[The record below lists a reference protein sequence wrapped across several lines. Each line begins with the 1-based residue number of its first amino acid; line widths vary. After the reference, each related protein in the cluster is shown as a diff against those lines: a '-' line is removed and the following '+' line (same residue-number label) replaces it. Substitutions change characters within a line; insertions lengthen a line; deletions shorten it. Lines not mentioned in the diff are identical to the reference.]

1 MAALWTV
8 EYVGGAIR
16 VRRHR
21 SQADAEAYRDAV
33 LRADGRFLTR
43 CTVGS
48 GEAVR
53 VAMVNRLEL
62 AGSRLM
68 RTSLKRLAE
77 LTDEFCC

>member
-43 CTVGS
+43 CMSRIRANFLILILNLPRILSDPPGLACVFT
-48 GEAVR
+48 
-53 VAMVNRLEL
+53 AMPAHE
-62 AGSRLM
+62 
-68 RTSLKRLAE
+68 
-77 LTDEFCC
+77 

>member
-33 LRADGRFLTR
+33 P
-43 CTVGS
+43 V
-48 GEAVR
+48 
-53 VAMVNRLEL
+53 
-62 AGSRLM
+62 SRG
-68 RTSLKRLAE
+68 
-77 LTDEFCC
+77 

>member
-33 LRADGRFLTR
+33 LRADGRFLSFHLSAPPFAPMYRLRPFSR
-43 CTVGS
+43 CRS
-48 GEAVR
+48 
-53 VAMVNRLEL
+53 
-62 AGSRLM
+62 S
-68 RTSLKRLAE
+68 
-77 LTDEFCC
+77 

>member
-33 LRADGRFLTR
+33 LRARWPVSDALHCR
-43 CTVGS
+43 
-48 GEAVR
+48 
-53 VAMVNRLEL
+53 
-62 AGSRLM
+62 
-68 RTSLKRLAE
+68 
-77 LTDEFCC
+77 